1 MHGPTVRVE
10 GRGRRKTY
18 LIAFLDDATREV
30 PQAAFALAENTQA
43 FLPVLKQSLLRRG
56 FCERLSVN
64 NGANYR
70 SHHLGE

>member
-56 FCERLSVN
+56 FVTVQR
-64 NGANYR
+64 A
-70 SHHLGE
+70 HLVEGTQGL